1 MASEVDTSLDNELLD
16 TNDKVYGLLYEMTN
30 SVTGMNYVGQTLS
43 HRKNK
48 GKYRPFGIVGRFN
61 DHLNEA
67 KNNTK
72 ACQCSFLNNAIR
84 KYGKEAF
91 HVTLLERCEVRL
103 LDEREQFY
111 IQHRSTLFPT
121 GYNLTRGGK
130 TGSYRTEHER
140 APLEERKKR
149 GGCVSRSEET
159 RAKMSKR
166 MENRVNEA
174 FCAERSSCAKDQHH
188 AKKMDRFKNSVV
200 ELGNLDSY
208 IRKKGKDIVV
218 TIGDQTASFSGK
230 HETVDQLKERAKTF
244 IRALHAQ
251 RYQTAGSP

>member
-1 MASEVDTSLDNELLD
+1 MTAEVDAPCDDALLD

-61 DHLNEA
+61 DHLSEA
-67 KNNTK
+67 TNNTK

-91 HVTLLERCEVRL
+91 SVTLLERCPVRL

-111 IQHRSTLFPT
+111 IQHRNTVFPT
-121 GYNLTRGGK
+121 GYNLTKGGK

-140 APLEERKKR
+140 VPLEERKKR
-149 GGCVSRSEET
+149 GGCTSRSEET

-166 MENRVNEA
+166 METRVTEA
-174 FCAERSSCAKDQHH
+174 FCAERSSCAREQHN
-188 AKKMDRFKNSVV
+188 AKKMDRFKNCVV
-200 ELGNLDSY
+200 ELDKLDSY

-218 TIGDQTASFSGK
+218 TIGDQSASFSGK
-230 HETVDQLKERAKTF
+230 HETVDQLKERAKSF
-244 IRALHAQ
+244 IEALNAQ

>member
-1 MASEVDTSLDNELLD
+1 MDVDIDISCDDTILITNE
-16 TNDKVYGLLYEMTN
+16 KVYGLIYVMKN
-30 SVTGMNYVGQTLS
+30 SITDMKYVGQTLS

-48 GKYRPFGIVGRFN
+48 SRYRPFGIMGRFN

-91 HVTLLERCEVRL
+91 SVELVERCPVRS

-111 IQHRSTLFPT
+111 IQQYSSVFPS

-130 TGSYRTEHER
+130 TGSYRTSHER
-140 APLEERKKR
+140 VPLEERKKR
-149 GGCVSRSEET
+149 GGCTSRSEET

-166 MENRVNEA
+166 METRVDDA
-174 FCAERSSCAKDQHH
+174 FCAERSTSARIQHA
-188 AKKMDRFKNSVV
+188 AKKMERFKDCVI
-200 ELGNLDSY
+200 ELDKLDSY

-218 TIGDQTASFSGK
+218 TIGEQKASFAGR
-230 HETVDQLKERAKTF
+230 HETIEQLKERAKAF
-244 IRALHAQ
+244 ILTISTQ